1 VFLPAALAAA
11 ALLPAQPAAPPK
23 FEIKDGDRIV
33 WIGGTLVEREQRY
46 GYWETA
52 LHAAFPDK
60 RFTLRNLGWSG
71 DTVWGEARGRFDH
84 DKPQVYFRQ
93 LVDQTLALKPTVI
106 FVSYGT
112 NESFEGEA
120 GLPKFEK
127 GLNKLLDA
135 LKPANARVV
144 LMSPLPMISLE
155 GPGKVNERNKVI
167 ARYGDVLRSVAANR
181 GLGFVDSNHY
191 LMPPLLM
198 RELRNYDSPNAIT
211 DRGPSEGDVTVNG
224 IHLTDVGY
232 RVTAGGF
239 LRSLGCDSQGLDW
252 QKLEPLRRAIV
263 AKNELFFHRWRPEN
277 ETYLF
282 GFRKHEQGKNAKEVA
297 EFDPLVANA
306 EEEIE
311 TIRKTLN

>member
-1 VFLPAALAAA
+1 MFLPAALVAAT
-11 ALLPAQPAAPPK
+11 LLPAQPAAPPK

-33 WIGGTLVEREQRY
+33 WIGSTLVEREQRY

-127 GLNKLLDA
+127 GLNQLLDA
-135 LKPANARVV
+135 LKPAGARVV
-144 LMSPLPMISLE
+144 LFSPLAVEKS
-155 GPGKVNERNKVI
+155 PGLPKPQRRLKELAEYRTQI
-167 ARYGDVLRSVAANR
+167 GDVAARR
-181 GLGFVDSNHY
+181 GLYFADLFFEFQNFQHPG
-191 LMPPLLM
+191 PLT
-198 RELRNYDSPNAIT
+198 E
-211 DRGPSEGDVTVNG
+211 NG
-224 IHLTDVGY
+224 VHLTGEGY
-232 RVTAGGF
+232 RLYAESF
-239 LRSLGCDSQGLDW
+239 LRILDQSHTLHW
-252 QKLEPLRRAIV
+252 DKLEPLRKAIV
-263 AKNELFFHRWRPEN
+263 AKNELFFHRWRPQN

-297 EFDPLVANA
+297 EFDPLVSKA

-311 TIRKTLN
+311 TIRKTLK